1 MPRPGEGPRGRPGGG
16 PFAVTRRGGMV
27 AHAACQHAAPGP
39 AHRAQG
45 DCLGSTP
52 WSQGSPPHPRVCTKT
67 WWLCFES
74 LWCVR
79 RCQLVFE
86 ALGLREAAP
95 LCRAAP
101 AMPSLRAQG
110 LFPVLNCGRASAGGD
125 ACGRCLPG
133 AGCLLPLTLPPT
145 SGVHVSS
152 CPLVSLESALP
163 ASVYRSW
170 PPGP

>member
-1 MPRPGEGPRGRPGGG
+1 MRVLVGSRAGAPLLSHVEVAWWPTQHASMQPRGPHIVPRATVLGAPPGPRGVPPTPESAPKPGGSALSHSG
-16 PFAVTRRGGMV
+16 AYGGATSFLRPWGSVRQPPSAGLLPPCPPCGRR
-27 AHAACQHAAPGP
+27 
-39 AHRAQG
+39 
-45 DCLGSTP
+45 
-52 WSQGSPPHPRVCTKT
+52 
-67 WWLCFES
+67 
-74 LWCVR
+74 
-79 RCQLVFE
+79 
-86 ALGLREAAP
+86 
-95 LCRAAP
+95 
-101 AMPSLRAQG
+101 G